1 MLGSRLI
8 LPGPNVDAE
17 SVLDLMVQ
25 ERVTLLAAACLQCGL
40 AYFARSKRIRSAGNL
55 TPRFASRAGGTAPP
69 ESLIRALDKH
79 GLHILH
85 LWGMTETTPLATV
98 GA

>member
-25 ERVTLLAAACLQCGL
+25 ERVTFACGVPTVWLGVLRALETNPQRWK
-40 AYFARSKRIRSAGNL
+40 FDSPIRIAC
-55 TPRFASRAGGTAPP
+55 GGTAPP

-79 GLHILH
+79 GCIFCIF
-85 LWGMTETTPLATV
+85 GE
-98 GA
+98 